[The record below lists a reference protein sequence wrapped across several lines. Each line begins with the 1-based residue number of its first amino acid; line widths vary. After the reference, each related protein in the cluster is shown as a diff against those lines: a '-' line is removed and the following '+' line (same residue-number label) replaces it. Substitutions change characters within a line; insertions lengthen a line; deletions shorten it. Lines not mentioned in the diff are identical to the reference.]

1 MQTEHINNLISL
13 VADTVDRIHRSTDD
27 LEFVE
32 ASLHMR
38 IDLYGDLPRE
48 VINHIGACLTGI
60 KRQVEQEEYDDYYSD
75 FLIQ

>member
-1 MQTEHINNLISL
+1 MKTEHINNLISL

-27 LEFVE
+27 LDFVE

-38 IDLYGDLPRE
+38 TDLYGELSEE
-48 VINHIGACLTGI
+48 VINHIGFCLTGI